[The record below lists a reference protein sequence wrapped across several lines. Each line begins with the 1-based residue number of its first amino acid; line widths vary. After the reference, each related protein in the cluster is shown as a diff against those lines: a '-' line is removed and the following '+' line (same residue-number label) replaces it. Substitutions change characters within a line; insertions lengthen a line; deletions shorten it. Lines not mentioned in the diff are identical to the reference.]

1 MADLALNSNA
11 LSGFASTLRGL
22 MGDFSQP
29 IFFEQVCTDL
39 LNDDL
44 DMLASTDK
52 SCGDR
57 LANYLNTL
65 ASLSDTAAAAAQ
77 KMDEQLAREAGRYHG
92 RVTAQ

>member
-1 MADLALNSNA
+1 VADLALNSNA

-29 IFFEQVCTDL
+29 IFFEPVCTDA

-44 DMLASTDK
+44 DVLASTDK
-52 SCGDR
+52 TCGDR
-57 LANYLNTL
+57 LANYLNAL
-65 ASLSDTAAAAAQ
+65 ASMSDSAAAAAQ
-77 KMDEQLAREAGRYHG
+77 KLDEQLARAASQHHG

>member
-11 LSGFASTLRGL
+11 LSGFAGTLRGL

-44 DMLASTDK
+44 DVLASTDK
-52 SCGDR
+52 TCGDR
-57 LANYLNTL
+57 LSNYLNTL
-65 ASLSDTAAAAAQ
+65 ASLSDSAAAAAEKLDQ
-77 KMDEQLAREAGRYHG
+77 QLAREASQHHG
-92 RVTAQ
+92 RVRAQ

>member
-1 MADLALNSNA
+1 MADLALNSTA
-11 LSGFASTLRGL
+11 LSGFAGTLRSL
-22 MGDFSQP
+22 MGDFGQP

-52 SCGDR
+52 SCGDGLR
-57 LANYLNTL
+57 NYLTTL
-65 ASLSDTAAAAAQ
+65 ASLSDAAAAAAEKLDQ
-77 KMDEQLAREAGRYHG
+77 QLAQQAGHHQG